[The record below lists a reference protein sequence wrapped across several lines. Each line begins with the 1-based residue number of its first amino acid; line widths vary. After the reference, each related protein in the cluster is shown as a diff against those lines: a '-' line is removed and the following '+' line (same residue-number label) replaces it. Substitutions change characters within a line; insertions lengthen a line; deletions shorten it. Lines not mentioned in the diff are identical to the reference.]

1 MLNKIYL
8 AISSAI
14 PVIFR
19 ILVLFISSKII
30 IGDSVSSFVN
40 DYNVVL
46 AVSLLSSMG
55 VASHCLVYTSKDNS
69 KNYLFT
75 SLVFVSITSLMA
87 ALAIYFL
94 WQYQYV
100 YYFKSLV
107 AYSCSYSFYM
117 VLRHFFLG
125 KQRYLTIVI
134 YELFICGI
142 FLLSLCF
149 YNVTTSNDLFEV
161 LSFSYAFVTI
171 ILISRNIKLSFFF
184 EELNKENSLK
194 YIAHSSLS
202 NFISSG
208 IGFLIPSYINHFISK
223 DIVLNISLIQ
233 QMSSLVTFV
242 TRNVSLFYIA
252 IFSAT
257 QDLYRNYCNFT
268 KINNIVLSLSIL
280 VFVIS
285 LSIYSILFK
294 LDVYF
299 SLTSLFVILFVVFS
313 QVSLPAS
320 NILMV
325 RNKVEKITFSNGVF
339 CLLCIVVFL
348 LFILVYGML
357 ELQPWKAATLLYI
370 LLCLNQIVKSYMILN
385 FAKMELSIK

>member
-1 MLNKIYL
+1 
-8 AISSAI
+8 
-14 PVIFR
+14 
-19 ILVLFISSKII
+19 
-30 IGDSVSSFVN
+30 
-40 DYNVVL
+40 
-46 AVSLLSSMG
+46 
-55 VASHCLVYTSKDNS
+55 
-69 KNYLFT
+69 
-75 SLVFVSITSLMA
+75 
-87 ALAIYFL
+87 
-94 WQYQYV
+94 
-100 YYFKSLV
+100 
-107 AYSCSYSFYM
+107 
-117 VLRHFFLG
+117 
-125 KQRYLTIVI
+125 
-134 YELFICGI
+134 
-142 FLLSLCF
+142 
-149 YNVTTSNDLFEV
+149 
-161 LSFSYAFVTI
+161 
-171 ILISRNIKLSFFF
+171 
-184 EELNKENSLK
+184 
-194 YIAHSSLS
+194 
-202 NFISSG
+202 
-208 IGFLIPSYINHFISK
+208 
-223 DIVLNISLIQ
+223 
-233 QMSSLVTFV
+233 MSSLVTFV

-252 IFSAT
+252 VFSAT

-268 KINNIVLSLSIL
+268 KINNIVLSLSLL

-339 CLLCIVVFL
+339 CLLCIIVFL